1 MLTAFRKIGK
11 CPTPRQTSPDFVIY
25 CVALLE
31 VVSGQEGFRLTNK
44 DGDWVDTISALAK
57 SASSS
62 RLGSEIWCKRQK
74 IVSTLELTANVFCRT
89 AFKKIRLTS
98 LRYNVNSGFR
108 WIRAVVAS
116 YHLKHALNVYLENMK
131 SSLPSVLLDISL
143 EMYCNIIYHPDLHDF
158 HAFFVVISNFISLLF
173 PSQWVKR
180 NYI

>member
-11 CPTPRQTSPDFVIY
+11 CPTPRQRIFDFVIY

-31 VVSGQEGFRLTNK
+31 VVSSQEGFRLTNK